1 MKTIFNKIC
10 FETNTTFNKKKLNAS
25 HLIYFNCQTLVI
37 SYVLNK
43 IVKVVLLVIKV
54 TFIFLNFIYFKI
66 NNCFIK

>member
-43 IVKVVLLVIKV
+43 IVKVVLLVI
-54 TFIFLNFIYFKI
+54 
-66 NNCFIK
+66 